1 MGRVAT
7 GGFRGEVDQAGVFDV
22 VLDVAGAG
30 GVVQGV
36 GGARVGAAGGVARGG
51 LPVRQPQRQRA
62 ALGTRHTVDEHALR
76 PERAVD
82 EALAVGV
89 LQRLGEVA
97 HELQPLRQR
106 QARAV
111 VAHQVVEPHR
121 VRVVLEQQRR
131 AEFGVLVVLGLED
144 AGMLDAFEHLEFPP
158 RLPGPRRTG
167 LRAGRA
173 GHGVDA
179 HAAVDGVDRDML
191 RGPVLEAVAL
201 GQQRAELVVA
211 DLAVLV
217 GRADAGF
224 LQGAVDCAGLLRVDR
239 AGQRER
245 GGGDAAG
252 QRRDDAGVVRRA
264 GAALL
269 EGAEAGTAVEAA
281 IQAGGRQE
289 HRRLDE
295 RQPHL
300 GLDDRRLTPQQ
311 AGQALG
317 LAVGQD
323 QRVVGGQDTAVGGP
337 GPGVD
342 IAGQRAG
349 PALDL
354 DHEQPGARQHQRVHL
369 ADLALVVDELE
380 VGPDVPRVAVG
391 QVGAQ
396 PVQRLALPREVRC
409 GDDVP
414 AGGAERHAGP
424 RSVGWG
430 RVGAPAGTCSSNS
443 PTLQRNSLHRASI
456 VDRST
461 RVAVSRYSA
470 AMVLRFSP
478 VRRATSEIRSLS
490 RPMRVERWQRSIG
503 GTVLACA
510 VAGWCAG

>member
-1 MGRVAT
+1 MHGVVAGEDIRAGGVLDQLLQLRGAAVHHVRQPQALADAQLLVEREHGLGRRLAAEDEVGDAAEREHVQAGAVGRVAA

-62 ALGTRHTVDEHALR
+62 ALGAGHTVDEHALR

-158 RLPGPRRTG
+158 RLPSPRRAG

-179 HAAVDGVDRDML
+179 HAAVDGVDRDVL

-217 GRADAGF
+217 RRADAGF
-224 LQGAVDCAGLLRVDR
+224 LQGAVDRAGLLRVDR

-269 EGAEAGTAVEAA
+269 EGAQAGAAVEAA

-295 RQPHL
+295 RQAHL
-300 GLDDRRLTPQQ
+300 GLDDRGLAPQQ

-430 RVGAPAGTCSSNS
+430 RVGAPA
-443 PTLQRNSLHRASI
+443 
-456 VDRST
+456 
-461 RVAVSRYSA
+461 
-470 AMVLRFSP
+470 
-478 VRRATSEIRSLS
+478 
-490 RPMRVERWQRSIG
+490 
-503 GTVLACA
+503 
-510 VAGWCAG
+510 